1 MLLLPPLLLLLRLCF
16 VADCCCRYEVKVQQ
30 KRKAADA
37 DSAADLARKE
47 QLAQQQKQF
56 EVGWGL
62 RVKALCCV

>member
-1 MLLLPPLLLLLRLCF
+1 M
-16 VADCCCRYEVKVQQ
+16 QQ
-30 KRKAADA
+30 KRQAADA

-56 EVGWGL
+56 EVGREL